1 MSVRK
6 IDSYFGP
13 QTSSTNE
20 EELQKKQKTTN
31 TVAEITNLV
40 QSWNVQSDLVINTS
54 K

>member
-20 EELQKKQKTTN
+20 EELQKKQKLQIQWRKLLIWCN
-31 TVAEITNLV
+31 HGMCK
-40 QSWNVQSDLVINTS
+40 VI
-54 K
+54 

>member
-20 EELQKKQKTTN
+20 ELQKKKKN
-31 TVAEITNLV
+31 YKYSGGNY
-40 QSWNVQSDLVINTS
+40 
-54 K
+54 